1 MNDTGLV
8 FVFCFFVQDEV
19 YILYHTNEHA
29 LLQLLLLLNMSR
41 GNSLSDELETC
52 SVLGEKR
59 ACLGRPQSQ
68 KVTFGNSCYVILLLL
83 CVLYTRYLVPR

>member
-52 SVLGEKR
+52 SVLGEKE
-59 ACLGRPQSQ
+59 L
-68 KVTFGNSCYVILLLL
+68 VWV
-83 CVLYTRYLVPR
+83 VPRAKR